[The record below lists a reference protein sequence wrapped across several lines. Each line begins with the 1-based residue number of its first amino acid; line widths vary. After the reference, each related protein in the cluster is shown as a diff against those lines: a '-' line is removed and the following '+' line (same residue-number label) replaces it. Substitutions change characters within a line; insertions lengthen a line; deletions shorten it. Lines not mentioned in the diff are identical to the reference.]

1 MIRAKKF
8 FFFRLDSKSLLAWV
22 RYKLFGVSINYHQY
36 RWILAVVCA
45 LCNTQQRLFGDGYC
59 NLLLNRLELKS
70 CSCFGCRSNDGSHYK
85 HPAHSAWLPLSIMS
99 RIKHKY
105 LVKFYFVLFFVIFL
119 FIIYASLYLLMYP
132 WYYIIT
138 DALYTNCLQDIFIQK
153 SLKRI
158 THRLWSMIYP
168 NSYDYMSSNH
178 ILLFPRGDFNIVSN
192 RELNVAWYSIV

>member
-1 MIRAKKF
+1 M
-8 FFFRLDSKSLLAWV
+8 

-45 LCNTQQRLFGDGYC
+45 LCNTQRLFGDGYC

-158 THRLWSMIYP
+158 TSATWKALINDLPKFIWLYVI
-168 NSYDYMSSNH
+168 
-178 ILLFPRGDFNIVSN
+178 
-192 RELNVAWYSIV
+192 

>member
-1 MIRAKKF
+1 M
-8 FFFRLDSKSLLAWV
+8 

-45 LCNTQQRLFGDGYC
+45 LCNTQRLFGDGYC

-105 LVKFYFVLFFVIFL
+105 LVKFYFVLFFVIFYH
-119 FIIYASLYLLMYP
+119 IPMPPYTYLP
-132 WYYIIT
+132 TWYYIIT
-138 DALYTNCLQDIFIQK
+138 DALIQIVCRIYSYKKVLKGSHIGFLK
-153 SLKRI
+153 SFDQ
-158 THRLWSMIYP
+158 WSTY
-168 NSYDYMSSNH
+168 SYDYMSSNH
-178 ILLFPRGDFNIVSN
+178 ILLFPRGDFNIVSD
-192 RELNVAWYSIV
+192 RELNVAWYSIW